1 MSKKT
6 KRQVRR
12 TAPSVSSST
21 PTNLVLNNGSR
32 GFDRDFSPDYSY
44 VIKDL
49 HRIGTLAGIFFAILI
64 VLSFILR

>member
-12 TAPSVSSST
+12 TAPNASAT

-32 GFDRDFSPDYSY
+32 GFDRDFNPDYSY
-44 VIKDL
+44 VVKDL
-49 HRIGTLAGIFFAILI
+49 RRIGTLAGSFFVILI
-64 VLSFILR
+64 VLSFFLR